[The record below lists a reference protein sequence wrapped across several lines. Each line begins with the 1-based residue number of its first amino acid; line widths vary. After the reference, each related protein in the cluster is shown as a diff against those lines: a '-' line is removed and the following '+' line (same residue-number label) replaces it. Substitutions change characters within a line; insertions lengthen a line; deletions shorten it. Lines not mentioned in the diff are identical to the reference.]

1 MSKALLCLGRYCV
14 RGASVLLRLCGGG
27 LWLNDYVGA
36 LVSGLLFWGACVVGA
51 IMSVVLFFGGCYC
64 CSGTIVERRVGVEE
78 FVSVVGASG
87 GREESRCR

>member
-1 MSKALLCLGRYCV
+1 MSKALLCPGRYCV

-51 IMSVVLFFGGCYC
+51 IMSVVLFLGGVLLLQWHYC
-64 CSGTIVERRVGVEE
+64 REASWSRGVCQC
-78 FVSVVGASG
+78 
-87 GREESRCR
+87 CRSDWG